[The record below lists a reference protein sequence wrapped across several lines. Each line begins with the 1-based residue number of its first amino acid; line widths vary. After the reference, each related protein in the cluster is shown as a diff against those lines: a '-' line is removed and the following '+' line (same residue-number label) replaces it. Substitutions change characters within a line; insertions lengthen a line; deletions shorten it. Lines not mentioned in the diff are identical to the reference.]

1 MAWLTHGCFTLVT
14 LLVIVSLSVAS
25 LHDTSHSFELD
36 AIQGQVQQGC
46 TSSCILLALNDSH
59 VSLSATSPKVIVLS
73 ARVRLHF
80 SFQSITV
87 GALSLSFVTMDN

>member
-25 LHDTSHSFELD
+25 LHDTSHSFELV
-36 AIQGQVQQGC
+36 AIQGQVLQGC
-46 TSSCILLALNDSH
+46 TSSCNLLVLSDSR
-59 VSLSATSPKVIVLS
+59 VSLSTTSPKVIALS

-80 SFQSITV
+80 SLQSITV
-87 GALSLSFVTMDN
+87 GAFFFVTMDN